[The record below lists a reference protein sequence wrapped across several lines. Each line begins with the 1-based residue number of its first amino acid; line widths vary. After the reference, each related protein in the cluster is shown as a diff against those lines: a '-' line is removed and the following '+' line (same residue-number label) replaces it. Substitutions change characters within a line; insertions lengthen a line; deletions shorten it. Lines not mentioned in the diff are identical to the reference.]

1 MKVSD
6 RRKFEKA
13 NFDEFE
19 SALNNKNDLVHC
31 PSITLFE
38 SIPTE
43 VLVILR
49 VKFLK
54 TNQISRADQSL
65 QSILFPRKS
74 T

>member
-43 VLVILR
+43 VR
-49 VKFLK
+49 SFYEE
-54 TNQISRADQSL
+54 NQISRADQSL